1 MLRRLVRCD
10 ALQGKLYPNSMYVE
24 DASFDVP
31 FTNIEVRM
39 RKLHGM
45 S

>member
-1 MLRRLVRCD
+1 MLRPVVRCD

-31 FTNIEVRM
+31 FANIEVRM
-39 RKLHGM
+39 QL
-45 S
+45 